1 MSRPQIEDGFT
12 AIAHELLEALIIYPF
27 TDRQRKIMLL
37 IMRKTYG
44 YRKKS
49 DDLAMSFIEKQTRLA
64 KSHISTALKE
74 LEAINA
80 IKKEVGRYGFVLSIQ
95 SHYKLWKDW
104 NNEWDFVADSV
115 SYKKTPKQNTDDSQD
130 LTAEQ
135 IECWELAKKHSYW
148 QGSVATQADFLKTYL
163 RPNSGLKT
171 QYEDGRLKFE
181 VEEKPKRQGK
191 KTPADYELQDFDDD
205 VPDTGNGDFINGE
218 FEVIN

>member
-1 MSRPQIEDGFT
+1 MSNPQIEDGFT

-44 YRKKS
+44 YRKKG

-115 SYKKTPKQNTDDSQD
+115 INKKTPKQNTDDPQD

-135 IECWELAKKHSYW
+135 IKCWEWAKLQDWWMNNAPVTVETKKGYLHNERTLKKQYEAFKSKTGNPKYR
-148 QGSVATQADFLKTYL
+148 GKKKPADF
-163 RPNSGLKT
+163 
-171 QYEDGRLKFE
+171 EFH
-181 VEEKPKRQGK
+181 
-191 KTPADYELQDFDDD
+191 DFDD
-205 VPDTGNGDFINGE
+205 VPDTGNGDFINAK
-218 FEVIN
+218 FEVVE